1 MPVRSVR
8 RAGRL
13 GLAQRRRPAGE
24 QTQRAVARGVGLSG
38 VDDYRQACVGGLAA
52 KRTHHF
58 AGDLLNLG
66 SLGG

>member
-13 GLAQRRRPAGE
+13 GLAQLRRPAGE
-24 QTQRAVARGVGLSG
+24 QTQRAVARGAWLSG
-38 VDDYRQACVGGLAA
+38 VDDYRQACVGESAD

-58 AGDLLNLG
+58 AGDLLKRD

>member
-13 GLAQRRRPAGE
+13 SLAQRRRPAGE
-24 QTQRAVARGVGLSG
+24 QTQRAVARGAVLSG
-38 VDDYRQACVGGLAA
+38 ADDYRQACVGGLAA
-52 KRTHHF
+52 NRTHHF
-58 AGDLLNLG
+58 AGDLLKWD